1 VNSWI
6 DLTALWQIVVFGLL
20 AGAGLPAIFAIG
32 LRVLSMRGS
41 GVQPATAATAPSD
54 NVTESGHIYGGNPAG
69 LAMGVFCFAV
79 VLAAIGWGIYFIV
92 SSS

>member
-6 DLTALWQIVVFGLL
+6 DLTALWQIVVVGLL
-20 AGAGLPAIFAIG
+20 AGAGLPAIFAVG
-32 LRVLSMRGS
+32 LRALSMRGS
-41 GVQPATAATAPSD
+41 GVQAVAAAPD
-54 NVTESGHIYGGNPAG
+54 NVTESDHIYGGNPAG
-69 LAMGVFCFAV
+69 LAIGVFCFAV

>member
-6 DLTALWQIVVFGLL
+6 DLTALWQIVVFGLV

-41 GVQPATAATAPSD
+41 GVQAVAAAAPD
-54 NVTESGHIYGGNPAG
+54 NVTESDHIYGGNPAG
-69 LAMGVFCFAV
+69 LAIGVFCFAV